1 MNVVEEDFELGF
13 PLFKTLANFLINT
26 NLIHFASFQYKRSER
41 YQCLAYLHFNRM
53 VLIFDLLK
61 AFIDS

>member
-13 PLFKTLANFLINT
+13 TLFKTPANFLINT
-26 NLIHFASFQYKRSER
+26 NLIHFASFHYKRSER
-41 YQCLAYLHFNRM
+41 YLAYLHFNRM